1 MKQLI
6 FALVLSFS
14 VTVAFSQ
21 SADKPKLVVGI
32 VVDQMKY
39 DFINMYW
46 KHYGDGGF
54 KRMIGEGFSCRNL
67 HYNYGPTFTGPGHA
81 SIFTGT
87 TPRYHGIVAND
98 WYDKKANRTIY
109 CSEDRSVK
117 SVGDETPSGQMSPK
131 NMLVTTMTDELK
143 MSTAGRS
150 KVISVSIKDRGAT
163 LPGGHS
169 ADAAYWMT
177 DKWISSTHYMEQLP
191 EWVVKFNEGMEQFVP
206 DVWNTLLPIES
217 YLESWGDDNEYEY
230 SFRGKDRPVFPY
242 DLKTLRPENGNIS
255 MIKSTPFGNTI
266 TTEFAKA
273 AIRNEKLGANDITDF
288 ITISYS
294 SPDYIGHMFGP
305 QAVET
310 QDNYLRFDAELAE
323 FLNFLDAEIG
333 KGEYLVFLTADHGG
347 AMVPAHL
354 EDLKMPGGN
363 IDAKLINNA
372 AKEFL
377 IQRYNADGMIL
388 NYSNDQFFLDHD
400 RIAEN
405 GYEPEQIARALADF
419 VLQFGGVAEAYT
431 ARDLKR
437 AQFTEGT
444 IAAAQRGFN
453 HRRSGDVIL
462 LFQSG
467 WIEYGRRGTTHGSL
481 HAYDTHVPAI
491 FMGWG
496 VKHGFTDRRLSITD
510 IAPTVC
516 SLLQIGMPSGFTGDP
531 IRQITER

>member
-1 MKQLI
+1 PLMKQLI

-46 KHYGDGGF
+46 NHYGDGGF

-98 WYDKKANRTIY
+98 WYDKKANRMIY
-109 CSEDRSVK
+109 CSEGRSVK
-117 SVGDETPSGQMSPK
+117 SVADETPSGQMSPK

-177 DKWISSTHYMEQLP
+177 DKWISSTHYMEHLP
-191 EWVVKFNEGMEQFVP
+191 EWVVEFNEGMEQFVP
-206 DVWNTLLPIES
+206 DEWNTLLPIES
-217 YLESWGDDNEYEY
+217 YLESWADDNEWEY

-242 DLKTLRPENGNIS
+242 DLKTLRPESGNSS
-255 MIKSTPFGNTI
+255 MIKSTPCGNTI
-266 TTEFAKA
+266 TRGFAKA

-310 QDNYLRFDAELAE
+310 QDNYLR
-323 FLNFLDAEIG
+323 
-333 KGEYLVFLTADHGG
+333 
-347 AMVPAHL
+347 
-354 EDLKMPGGN
+354 
-363 IDAKLINNA
+363 
-372 AKEFL
+372 
-377 IQRYNADGMIL
+377 
-388 NYSNDQFFLDHD
+388 
-400 RIAEN
+400 
-405 GYEPEQIARALADF
+405 
-419 VLQFGGVAEAYT
+419 
-431 ARDLKR
+431 
-437 AQFTEGT
+437 
-444 IAAAQRGFN
+444 
-453 HRRSGDVIL
+453 
-462 LFQSG
+462 
-467 WIEYGRRGTTHGSL
+467 
-481 HAYDTHVPAI
+481 
-491 FMGWG
+491 
-496 VKHGFTDRRLSITD
+496 
-510 IAPTVC
+510 
-516 SLLQIGMPSGFTGDP
+516 
-531 IRQITER
+531 